1 MEAFNNQFMDVFL
14 CKILYIFKTWEA
26 SLLSTLLLNH
36 LNEEPL
42 SGKMVFDSLVFS
54 QSGLIPFYTT
64 LNECFIF
71 PTFQVKRGEYS
82 YDIYAYFWSELC
94 PGIFS
99 SGSRLLNPICVGL
112 ILLCKWHTRNVR

>member
-14 CKILYIFKTWEA
+14 CKILYIFKAWEA
-26 SLLSTLLLNH
+26 SLLSTLL

-71 PTFQVKRGEYS
+71 PLFR
-82 YDIYAYFWSELC
+82 
-94 PGIFS
+94 
-99 SGSRLLNPICVGL
+99 
-112 ILLCKWHTRNVR
+112 